1 MIVIK
6 FDNMENHDLLQG
18 YQEQPLTRQVMLSL
32 LKDYKRPNDKISE
45 LVKSGWLISLK
56 NGLYMAGPKSKILR
70 PESFL
75 IANHLWGPSYVS
87 MESALSYWGMIPE
100 RVFETTSV
108 TVKAS
113 KTYKTA
119 VGRFSYRKAS
129 IPYYSFGICSV
140 DLTPRQAVMIASPE
154 KAICDKIVM
163 TAGINL
169 RSSIQVI
176 DFLAGDMR
184 MDDEVLRDLDLE
196 AIVSWIP
203 DAQKKSSLEMVVN
216 TIRSL

>member
-6 FDNMENHDLLQG
+6 FDNMKNQDLLQG

-32 LKDYKRPNDKISE
+32 LKDYKRPNDKISA

-56 NGLYMAGPKSKILR
+56 KGLYMAGPKSKILR
-70 PESFL
+70 PESFQ
-75 IANHLWGPSYVS
+75 IANYLWGPSYVS

-108 TVKAS
+108 TLKAS

-119 VGRFSYRKAS
+119 VGRFSYRQTS

-163 TAGINL
+163 TGGINL

-184 MDDEVLRDLDLE
+184 MDDEVLRHLDLE